1 MNTVTGI
8 NCKDKNII
16 IIKNFTT
23 SSWCRWKVQTD
34 FSDAVHVGAD
44 QISFTLNLL
53 KHSEPKQHIQLFKY
67 WPDPM

>member
-1 MNTVTGI
+1 M
-8 NCKDKNII
+8 
-16 IIKNFTT
+16 
-23 SSWCRWKVQTD
+23 QTD